1 MHTKEIYFKNKKYL
15 INASLIEGLKKFDVE
30 LNNEYLEYIFNKRS
44 LFNFELSDR
53 FLNLLICFDFCNR
66 ILYSKN
72 KNFGRIVTIS
82 NCKTKY
88 YDDFT
93 NAFFDNQNEKD
104 VFYNFEYFYKQ
115 NINQK
120 LATVFFGIKVHH
132 YYPNCFIKVIN
143 DLAKETLSWG
153 NSQRA
158 IKEFNNYKSRYKN
171 EYTFDFF
178 KRQHIIFL
186 TFTLGHRIYCCN
198 KKEELFRRNYLL
210 YKDKYDEY
218 LLKIL
223 KRYSINNKTVFEE
236 VTNLEK
242 YNKVSGIYILCLEQK
257 CLFYIGQTRICIK
270 KRILDHFR
278 LPQSDFDK
286 SFMYSDV
293 KKIYVLRVQ
302 NKFLNMIEEDCI
314 ANIDSKLLANFF
326 AGGQSIKI
334 ISSKEYNSKNH
345 LINPCVLAKVIDEV
359 YKFQINECNKS

>member
-1 MHTKEIYFKNKKYL
+1 MQTKEIYFKNKKYL
-15 INASLIEGLKKFDVE
+15 IDISLIEGLKKFDVE
-30 LNNEYLEYIFNKRS
+30 ITDEYLEYIFNKRS
-44 LFNFELSDR
+44 LFNFELTDK

-72 KNFGRIVTIS
+72 KNFGRIVAIS
-82 NCKTKY
+82 NCEIKY

-93 NAFFDNQNEKD
+93 NAFLDNQNEKE

-115 NINQK
+115 NLNK
-120 LATVFFGIKVHH
+120 NLNNVFFGINVHP
-132 YYPNCFIKVIN
+132 YYSNCFVKVIN

-158 IKEFNNYKSRYKN
+158 IKEFNTYKSRYKN

-186 TFTLGHRIYCCN
+186 TFTLGYRIYCCN
-198 KKEELFRRNYLL
+198 KNEELFRRNYSL

-218 LLKIL
+218 LSKIL
-223 KRYSINNKTVFEE
+223 RRYSINNKTVFEE
-236 VTNLEK
+236 VNNLEK
-242 YNKVSGIYILCLEQK
+242 YNKVGGIYILCLKQK
-257 CLFYIGQTRICIK
+257 CLFYIGQTRISLK

-286 SFMYSDV
+286 SLMYSDV

-302 NKFLNMIEEDCI
+302 NKFLNMVEEDCI
-314 ANIDSKLLANFF
+314 ANINSKLLANFF
-326 AGGQSIKI
+326 AGGQSISI
-334 ISSKEYNSKNH
+334 ISSKDYNSKNH
-345 LINPCVLAKVIDEV
+345 LINPYVLTTVINEA
-359 YKFQINECNKS
+359 YKFQIDACNKH